1 MKVARR
7 QMMINKSKD
16 RREYGQIMVLL
27 VLAVVGLMGFAALA
41 IDGGMAYSDRRHAQ
55 NAADA
60 SSLAGGSAAA
70 LWMEQNGIT
79 YENFTC
85 GDVKE
90 VIGDFKQVAK
100 DRAKSNQY
108 EIEDNLDNH
117 HGVEVNCVNSFNGA
131 FNDRYI
137 DVIVEITSETK
148 TALVHLVYDGP
159 TKNRVAAVTRIR
171 PHAPLGF
178 GQAIIGLNE
187 LACDG
192 NNNGVIIHGST
203 DININGGG
211 IYSNGCMK
219 YMGAQNLNVFVNPPI
234 ISYVEQLEISGN
246 VVLNASPT
254 QVPNGIMPDDYTY
267 IPPPDCDQVPY
278 YDNPSN
284 QFQNNASGHIPPGN
298 YTRIKFNNAGTL
310 QGGGLYCM
318 HGNFDVGNNDLS
330 IVPTEDGKDGVTIYL
345 IQGNFITNGG
355 GEVNLKAPGKVPDPY
370 PAIPG
375 VLIYL
380 AQGNTGL
387 VTMAGNSVSS
397 FEGTVYAPSGTIEA
411 YGTPGHEATF
421 HTQFVGKNVKV
432 GGNARIDVNYEGG
445 KVFRIP
451 TLLNLHQ

>member
-1 MKVARR
+1 
-7 QMMINKSKD
+7 MMIIKSKG
-16 RREYGQIMVLL
+16 RKEYGQVMVLL

-70 LWMEQNGIT
+70 LWMEEKGIT
-79 YENFTC
+79 YENFSC
-85 GDVKE
+85 NG
-90 VIGDFKQVAK
+90 VAGALSAAEGAAI
-100 DRAKSNQY
+100 DRAGTNDFQ
-108 EIEDNLDNH
+108 IESGLENH
-117 HGVEVNCVNSFNGA
+117 HGVHVNCVNSFNGV
-131 FNDRYI
+131 FYNMYI
-137 DVIVEITSETK
+137 DVTVEITSETN

-159 TKNRVAAVTRIR
+159 TKNRVAAITRIR

-178 GQAIIGLNE
+178 GQAIIGLND
-187 LACDG
+187 LVCDG

-203 DININGGG
+203 DINIFGGG
-211 IYSNGCMK
+211 IYSNGCLK
-219 YMGAQNLNVFVNPPI
+219 LMGAENLKLFVDPPI
-234 ISYVEQLEISGN
+234 INYVEELIISGN
-246 VVLNASPT
+246 VVLNASPSP
-254 QVPNGIMPDDYTY
+254 VPSGIMPEDYTY

-278 YDNPSN
+278 YGNPSN
-284 QFQNNASGHIPPGN
+284 QFRNNASGHIPPGN
-298 YTRIKFNNAGTL
+298 YSSIKFNGAGTL

-330 IVPTEDGKDGVTIYL
+330 IVPTDDGKDGVTIYL

-355 GEVNLKAPGKVPDPY
+355 GEVNLKAPAEVPDPY

-380 AQGNTGL
+380 AEGNNGV
-387 VTMAGNSVSS
+387 VTLTGNSVSS
-397 FEGTVYAPSGTIEA
+397 FHGTVYAPSGTIEA
-411 YGTPGHEATF
+411 YGTPGHDATF

-432 GGNARIDVNYEGG
+432 GGNARIDVNYQGG
-445 KVFRIP
+445 EVFRIP